1 MSETNLVDIQLDAA
15 GRVEADVYFT
25 DITVITD
32 RVKDIATEIN
42 KALGLIKKK
51 DGKSGACV
59 LVKQVVASDEAANAP
74 GGPMNVELE
83 FLVMENPVLN
93 LGANGTQK
101 HSLAI
106 ARRLHRIFKH
116 YYAHGHH
123 TPMVPMKPCIVPTV
137 VDVAPVAYSVRFT
150 TRESD
155 ITNTQYVKVAM
166 PLIAPNTGEGGTVV
180 TLSCTTEGAAIY
192 YTLDGTHP
200 RAGNG
205 TLYGA
210 PFAIPSAGATLKT
223 VAYKTGYIASDLNQA
238 IYTARVGEGVYVDPE
253 NGQTYVDPEGG
264 QSYVEI

>member
-1 MSETNLVDIQLDAA
+1 MSENNLVDIQTDAA
-15 GRVEADVYFT
+15 GRATADSYFS
-25 DITVITD
+25 DITIITD

-42 KALGLIKKK
+42 KGLGLVKAKG
-51 DGKSGACV
+51 GKVGACV

-93 LGANGTQK
+93 LGASGTQK
-101 HSLAI
+101 HCLAI

-123 TPMVPMKPCIVPTV
+123 TPLMPMRPCIVPTV
-137 VDVAPVAYSVRFT
+137 VDIAPVAYSVRFQ

-155 ITNTQYVKVAM
+155 IRNTEYVKVAM

-180 TLSCTTEGAAIY
+180 TLSCTTDAQIY

-200 RAGNG
+200 RSGNG
-205 TLYGA
+205 VLYAA
-210 PFAIPSAGATLKT
+210 PITIPLAGATLKA
-223 VAYKTGYIASDLNQA
+223 VAYKAGYIASDLNQA
-238 IYTARVGEGVYVDPE
+238 IYTAGDGVGWTADRADITADSIEETAD
-253 NGQTYVDPEGG
+253 N
-264 QSYVEI
+264 I